1 MRRTGLGLAL
11 LAASAGCNQLF
22 GIKSTDRAPDAP
34 PLMYAGK
41 MQWASAGAVDGHTD
55 VFPIGNEAVDAD
67 PPHIQ
72 VGPMPGMGDLA
83 EAPYD
88 VATGEFKFGFM
99 LAGQQWRLVYTLPG
113 DSVTHELQWN
123 VKMPDLVVPRFTRK
137 DLMPAPSG
145 SGYDVQP
152 TPLPGFAL
160 PMVATSGAYTWS
172 FAAATDYTSSELM
185 YPFPERAV
193 PIEGPLAAPDA
204 SDWILTTDWSPLD
217 SNNQRMQVVS
227 WGIATNA
234 PLTTGLTP
242 ITPAWQTGPLVTIKP
257 LPNLQSAQDRIRT
270 ALGALALDGGGSPL
284 PFSQHLTY
292 GLSPN
297 TAIYGFAPGAPD
309 CGMPKQGI
317 DADLSGVDCLGEPAL
332 IPLLEDKILDPTP
345 KVPKL
350 DTSMIPNRPVMYARV
365 TQARTEHGV
374 VLTSGIQSLVLAPAT
389 PVDME
394 TIDVLST
401 TVASAVLVDRIK
413 LDDVVLSGATGD
425 ADAGPA
431 TTSPRTLTFNPRLGQ
446 DSTIGRAD
454 DFVVTLY
461 EIQHP
466 GMTNARLHT
475 VRVYHLTDYAA
486 GVMIDGSLLTP
497 GTYVFA
503 ITARIGLQNAASGD
517 FQTVTYPLGESTAF
531 SRSFVVD

>member
-1 MRRTGLGLAL
+1 MRRRIGLAL

-22 GIKSTDRAPDAP
+22 GIKSTDRTPDAP
-34 PLMYAGK
+34 PLTYAGK
-41 MQWASAGAVDGHTD
+41 MQWASAGATDGDTD

-72 VGPMPGMGDLA
+72 VGPMLGMGDLA

-99 LAGQQWRLVYTLPG
+99 LAGQPWRLVYTLPG

-123 VKMPDLVVPRFTRK
+123 VKTPDLVVPRFTRK
-137 DLMPAPSG
+137 DLMPAPPG

-152 TPLPGFAL
+152 TPSPGFAL
-160 PMVATSGAYTWS
+160 PMVATSGAYTWT
-172 FAAATDYTSSELM
+172 FAAAADYSSTELR
-185 YPFPERAV
+185 YPFPERAI

-217 SNNQRMQVVS
+217 SNNDRMQVVG

-234 PLTTGLTP
+234 PLTANALTP
-242 ITPAWQTGPLVTIKP
+242 VTPAWQTGPLVTIKP
-257 LPNLQSAQDRIRT
+257 LLNPQSAQNRIQA
-270 ALGALALDGGGSPL
+270 ALGPLALDGGGQPL
-284 PFSQHLTY
+284 AFGQHQTY

-309 CGMPKQGI
+309 CGMPKQGM
-317 DADLSGVDCLGEPAL
+317 DADLSGVDCLGTPAL
-332 IPLLEDKILDPTP
+332 IPLLEDKVFDQSP

-350 DTSMIPNRPVMYARV
+350 DTAMIPNRPVMYARV

-413 LDDVVLSGATGD
+413 LDDVELSGATGD
-425 ADAGPA
+425 ADAGAA

-446 DSTIGRAD
+446 DSSIGRAD
-454 DFVVTLY
+454 DFVITLY

-466 GMTNARLHT
+466 DVTGAKLHT
-475 VRVYHLTDYAA
+475 VRVYHVTDYAA
-486 GVMIDGSLLTP
+486 GVTIDGSLLTP
-497 GTYVFA
+497 GLYVFA
-503 ITARIGLQNAASGD
+503 ITVRIGMQNAASGD